1 MPVVWDD
8 KADALLLAS
17 ILATASAK
25 VDNAAVAKMM
35 GGEYNALAIKNRI
48 ARIKLKAKA
57 PGSDTETPANTPQKP
72 KAARPAARPAAE
84 KKRKVKDET
93 ETEQSETADQQ
104 TPKKGRRAVKA
115 EVKDEVKEE
124 VKEEEAC

>member
-72 KAARPAARPAAE
+72 KAARPAAE

-93 ETEQSETADQQ
+93 ETEQSETADKQ